1 MPNNVVVNVYPIEGT
16 TANVTQS
23 QDAEGNTQLD
33 VIMERVDSVVAE
45 GIQRGN
51 SQVSQSISSIFGL
64 NRATGAAF

>member
-1 MPNNVVVNVYPIEGT
+1 
-16 TANVTQS
+16 
-23 QDAEGNTQLD
+23 EGNTQLD